1 MKKKPEVEKQE
12 RICGQSQTLSE
23 FETLDAISDIRR
35 EHIFNTMQEIGN
47 ELIAEITTPKFTV
60 RGEHNVWHVYRNE
73 ERLEPPFRNE
83 QRANT
88 EREHYERSHAIR
100 NERK

>member
-1 MKKKPEVEKQE
+1 MKKKPETTED
-12 RICGQSQTLSE
+12 LSAYMVPSSTE
-23 FETLDAISDIRR
+23 
-35 EHIFNTMQEIGN
+35 QP
-47 ELIAEITTPKFTV
+47 TPKFTV
-60 RGEHNVWHVYRNE
+60 RGEHNVWHVYRND

>member
-1 MKKKPEVEKQE
+1 MKKKLNDIDGAQEVPHGIE
-12 RICGQSQTLSE
+12 ILG
-23 FETLDAISDIRR
+23 AIGDIRR
-35 EHIFNTMQEIGN
+35 AHIFNTMQEIGN

-60 RGEHNVWHVYRNE
+60 RGEHNVWHVYRND